1 MGLSSKTVKTQN
13 TETVGP
19 SAYSQPYID
28 AAAATLRPA
37 YDQSMSVMNKFLP
50 QLDNVASYYGDV
62 MGGKFLN
69 GNPFLDS
76 VVNASNAD
84 ITDSVNATFMPRFG
98 SGYHAKAL
106 AKQLGDNE
114 ARLRYGDYATERG
127 YMNNAAAQMPGVAAT
142 ATALPMV
149 PSQAYAD
156 SVNSLL
162 GKYMTSNSSG
172 TQKQSGGLLGSIL
185 GSALSLGAAAISDA
199 RAKEGISRVGQT
211 DGGLPVYTFRY
222 KGDPQ
227 IHMGVMAQDVAQLQ
241 PDALGPEVGGYMSVN
256 YEEVR

>member
-1 MGLSSKTVKTQN
+1 MGLSSKTTKTTN
-13 TETVGP
+13 TETVAP

-28 AAAATLRPA
+28 AAAATLKPS
-37 YDQSMSVMNKFLP
+37 YDQSQSVVSKFLP

-69 GNPFLDS
+69 GNPYLDS

-114 ARLRYGDYATERG
+114 AKLRYGDYATERG
-127 YMNNAAAQMPGVAAT
+127 YMNNAAAAMPGVAAT
-142 ATALPMV
+142 ATALPMI
-149 PSQAYAD
+149 PAQAYAD

-162 GKYMTSNSSG
+162 GRYMTANSNG
-172 TQKQSGGLLGSIL
+172 TQKQSGGLLGSL
-185 GSALSLGAAAISDA
+185 LSVGSAVLSDERL
-199 RAKEGISRVGQT
+199 KENIRRVGQT
-211 DGGLPVYTFRY
+211 DGGVPLYSYNYRN
-222 KGDPQ
+222 DPTPH
-227 IHMGVMAQDVAQLQ
+227 IGPMAQEVAQLQ
-241 PDALGPEVGGYMSVN
+241 PEALGPEVGGFLT
-256 YEEVR
+256 VRYGELV